1 MIAPMMKF
9 INMNIMTIAMNF
21 ALKEVILQKIIYI
34 YVRII
39 KKNVLENIL
48 LYIKIIEVVLKNV
61 IVKIFLTIYAQ
72 STNIIN

>member
-34 YVRII
+34 NVRII